1 MEDLLRCAVIGC
13 GHLGAYHAQKYAA
26 LPESELVAVVDVDHQ
41 KALEIA
47 SHYGGQ
53 ALQDYSELLG
63 KVDAVS
69 VVVPTVLHHQV
80 ASDFINSGVHVLVEK
95 PMTVTIEEADQLIE
109 QAEQAKVILQV
120 GHLERFNAALLELEL
135 ESDSPQ
141 FIEAHRLN
149 AFNPRS
155 NDVNVVL
162 DLMIHDIDII
172 LDLVNSKIKRIDACG
187 ISVLT
192 GDTDIANARIEFMN
206 GCVANVT
213 ASRVSTRTERKM
225 RMFCHH
231 SYISLDYQNHT
242 LTQRKIGEGTVFDGI
257 PEIETESSTYEDGD
271 ALLMEITHFLEC
283 IRKKQTPLVSGQA
296 GRRALETAIQITE
309 MLNQQSQKTAG

>member
-26 LPESELVAVVDVDHQ
+26 LPGCELVAVVDVDQ
-41 KALEIA
+41 NKALEIA

-53 ALQDYSELLG
+53 AMQDYSEILD

-109 QAEQAKVILQV
+109 LAEQAKVILQI

-192 GDTDIANARIEFMN
+192 GDTDIANARIEFES

-242 LTQRKIGEGTVFDGI
+242 LTQRKIGEGTVLDGI

-271 ALLMEITHFLEC
+271 ALLMEITHFLQC
-283 IRKKQTPLVSGQA
+283 IRTKQAPLVTGEA
-296 GRRALETAIQITE
+296 GRRALETAIRITD
-309 MLNQQSQKTAG
+309 MLNQQSQKQA

>member
-13 GHLGAYHAQKYAA
+13 GHLGTYHAQKYAA
-26 LPESELVAVVDVDHQ
+26 LPGCELVAVVDVDHH

-63 KVDAVS
+63 KIDAVS
-69 VVVPTVLHHQV
+69 IVVPTVLHHQV
-80 ASDFINSGVHVLVEK
+80 AGDFIKSGVHVLVEK
-95 PMTVTIEEADQLIE
+95 PMTVTIEEADQLIAL
-109 QAEQAKVILQV
+109 AEQAKIVLQV

-172 LDLVNSKIKRIDACG
+172 LDLVDSKIKRIDACG

-192 GDTDIANARIEFMN
+192 GDTDIANARIEFDS

-242 LTQRKIGEGTVFDGI
+242 LTQRKIGEGTMLDGI

-283 IRKKQTPLVSGQA
+283 IRKQQAPLVTGQA
-296 GRRALETAIQITE
+296 GRRALETAIRITD
-309 MLNQQSQKTAG
+309 MLNQQSQQQS

>member
-13 GHLGAYHAQKYAA
+13 GHLGTFHAQKYAA
-26 LPESELVAVVDVDHQ
+26 LPGCELVAVVDPDFN
-41 KALEIA
+41 KALEIS
-47 SHYGGQ
+47 SHYGGK
-53 ALQDYSELLG
+53 ALQGYSELLG
-63 KVDAVS
+63 NVDAVS
-69 VVVPTVLHHQV
+69 IVVPTALHHQV
-80 ASDFINSGVHVLVEK
+80 ASEFIKSGVHVLVEK
-95 PMTVTIEEADQLIE
+95 PMTTTIEQADQLIAE
-109 QAEQAKVILQV
+109 ADQAQVILQV
-120 GHLERFNAALLELEL
+120 GHLERFNAALLGLEL
-135 ESDSPQ
+135 ADDSPR

-149 AFNPRS
+149 AFNPRA

-172 LDLVNSKIKRIDACG
+172 LDLVDSAIKRIDACG

-192 GDTDIANARIEFMN
+192 GDTDIANARIEFET

-242 LTQRKIGEGTVFDGI
+242 LTQRKIGQGSQLDGI
-257 PEIETESSTYEDGD
+257 PEIETESSVYEDGD
-271 ALLMEITHFLEC
+271 ALLTEVSHFLEC
-283 IRKKQTPLVSGQA
+283 IRHQREPLVTGRA
-296 GRRALETAIQITE
+296 GRRALETAIRITK
-309 MLNQQSQKTAG
+309 MLDHQGHGDS